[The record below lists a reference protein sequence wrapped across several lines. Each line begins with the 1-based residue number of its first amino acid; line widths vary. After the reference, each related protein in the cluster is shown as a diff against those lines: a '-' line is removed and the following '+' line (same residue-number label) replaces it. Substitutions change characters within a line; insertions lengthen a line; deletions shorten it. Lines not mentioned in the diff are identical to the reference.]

1 MKINKNDCTLVAESL
16 KDELIQDITG
26 NNEEW
31 LFGKVPSENVMIG
44 MIDGAMQESSILK
57 GEEVDDKKFKTIP
70 SIGLRF
76 RVPKETNSIK
86 IKIN

>member
-57 GEEVDDKKFKTIP
+57 GEEVDDKKLDRK
-70 SIGLRF
+70 S
-76 RVPKETNSIK
+76 VV
-86 IKIN
+86 